1 MVLNDIEK
9 LLSNIPEIENI
20 VTFYDDGTVY
30 QTTFEKNEVNIP
42 KLGNELAQI
51 LSLFRNLKAKNDFT
65 EYRKIVYDGVNVSVI
80 ILKLGEQS
88 NLALFF
94 KRELSDKE
102 LQNIQIRNYVD
113 RIQELIDIDRK
124 TLIEKE
130 VEKKKGDLQQLKSQL
145 VKKKYEKVEIET
157 KIVEKDKIFKE
168 KPEISKE
175 EEFEEEIKELHQEK
189 RKIEGEIKK
198 IEQKEIP
205 KLQKEI
211 RTKDEEIENS
221 D

>member
-1 MVLNDIEK
+1 MVFDDIERLMK
-9 LLSNIPEIENI
+9 NIPEIENT
-20 VTFYDDGTVY
+20 VTFYDDGTVF
-30 QTTFEKNEVNIP
+30 QTTFDKNKVNIP
-42 KLGNELAQI
+42 KLGAELAQI
-51 LSLFRNLKAKNDFT
+51 LSLFRNLKAKNDFKD
-65 EYRKIVYDGVNVSVI
+65 YQKIVYDGVNVSLI

-113 RIQELIDIDRK
+113 RIQELIDIDHK
-124 TLIEKE
+124 SLIKKE
-130 VEKKKGDLQQLKSQL
+130 GEKKKDDLMQLESRLITKKS
-145 VKKKYEKVEIET
+145 EKEEIET
-157 KIVEKDKIFKE
+157 KIEEKDQIFKE
-168 KPEISKE
+168 KTEISKE
-175 EEFEEEIKELHQEK
+175 KEIEKEIKSLHQEK

-205 KLQKEI
+205 KIQKKLKSE
-211 RTKDEEIENS
+211 DEEKENS